1 MSKDNLN
8 QLEQQVDQ
16 QIKDA
21 ENARKERVMSGDESA
36 LKEGEYVE
44 MNGKVIMGEKTE
56 SGFVKALKWIG
67 KYIIWTPIKFLF
79 VKLLWPIIKELLL
92 AIPRLLGFVKR

>member
-44 MNGKVIMGEKTE
+44 MNGKVIMGEKKKKP
-56 SGFVKALKWIG
+56 GFFKWLWKKALWPLFKWI
-67 KYIIWTPIKFLF
+67 
-79 VKLLWPIIKELLL
+79 LLL
-92 AIPRLLGFVKR
+92 VPRLLGIVKK